1 MRFIN
6 KTYCVKGV
14 FDIEGSKKHPARLIG
29 QGVVVG
35 YMRFKPSAFGCLLFK
50 IGQDM

>member
-1 MRFIN
+1 MRLIN

-35 YMRFKPSAFGCLLFK
+35 YKKYRLSTFCCLLFN